1 MHYTYHQCR
10 RMNERMTESATL
22 GTRCQRTRSPLLQRE
37 KFIKIISIGQNRGQ
51 TEMTTR
57 MHFSANLTPSV
68 KDSSHV
74 FFSYLCILHVFP
86 FPTFAFFTCFLF
98 LPLYSSRVFF
108 SYLCILPMCCFPTF
122 VFFIC
127 VLFLP
132 LYSSRVFFSY
142 LCILHM
148 CSFPTFVF
156 FICVLFLS
164 LYSSRVFFSYL
175 GVLSHSIMYSTLVK
189 E

>member
-22 GTRCQRTRSPLLQRE
+22 GIRCQRTRSPLLQRE

-57 MHFSANLTPSV
+57 MHFSPNLTPSV

-108 SYLCILPMCCFPTF
+108 SYLCILPMCSFPTF

-132 LYSSRVFFSY
+132 LYSSHVFFSY
-142 LCILHM
+142 ICILHVF
-148 CSFPTFVF
+148 SFPTLVF
-156 FICVLFLS
+156 C
-164 LYSSRVFFSYL
+164 
-175 GVLSHSIMYSTLVK
+175 HTL
-189 E
+189 